1 MLILKAREQTLPPPP
16 THPLGKWINPSLR
29 PCVFGDEG
37 ESSHWSVRPQIL
49 QIVPRCFISRPNR
62 RHQRLRASFLI
73 YIWINNND
81 ERFSEMKHGLLD
93 VKINISFHTC
103 GKPKEGGWLR
113 VSESMQ
119 SNTVNCSGPTA
130 RHPHSLFLW
139 WDYECDTV
147 VHSNSLCFLQNVLLW
162 FNSFCSA
169 DSTVFI

>member
-1 MLILKAREQTLPPPP
+1 MSNVNFKSTRAKPPPP
-16 THPLGKWINPSLR
+16 TPPTGEMNKSITASVCL
-29 PCVFGDEG
+29 FGDEG
-37 ESSHWSVRPQIL
+37 ESFHWSVRPQIL

-93 VKINISFHTC
+93 VKINISFHTTR
-103 GKPKEGGWLR
+103 KEDDC

-130 RHPHSLFLW
+130 RHAHSLFLC

-169 DSTVFI
+169 NSTVFI